1 MDRWIPIG
9 SYRIGLDPLIG
20 LIPGFGDMFG
30 ALISGVLIV
39 NAHRAGIPRAT
50 VLRMLM
56 NVAIDSALG
65 AIPFFG
71 DFFDFVWQSNS
82 KNLALYRASVTGQH
96 RAAQDWGFL
105 AIVLLVL
112 GLIVAVPILLFVWMI
127 GKVFST

>member
-20 LIPGFGDMFG
+20 LIPGLGDMFG
-30 ALISGVLIV
+30 AVISGVLIV

-71 DFFDFVWQSNS
+71 DIFDFAWQANS

-96 RAAQDWGFL
+96 RVARDWGFL
-105 AIVLLVL
+105 ALVL
-112 GLIVAVPILLFVWMI
+112 
-127 GKVFST
+127 